1 MGFYNE
7 LMAAKTASDPLSK
20 TASLKDS
27 ATIRAE
33 LESANISG
41 SQMEIIASEILGMFD
56 KKAEE
61 LAVDPAAAAVE
72 DAPVVAAAD
81 LTEEG
86 ELAAIESAKASL
98 EDATSAIAALEE
110 MKDAGAASEAPVAP
124 VEEAPAAPEAP
135 VAEKTAEEKEEDS
148 KEDDSKED
156 DSEEE
161 DSKEEK
167 PEEDESE
174 DKEASEEYDEE
185 VIKLAYDKALL
196 KLANSGM
203 TLYDYVAARVG
214 DEHLASEISDKS
226 YKLAALSDQN
236 SMKVADDIIY
246 HMEKSAS
253 EF

>member
-148 KEDDSKED
+148 KEDDS
-156 DSEEE
+156 EEE

-167 PEEDESE
+167 PEEDASE

-214 DEHLASEISDKS
+214 NEHLASEISDKS

>member
-98 EDATSAIAALEE
+98 EDATSAITALEE

-148 KEDDSKED
+148 KEDDS
-156 DSEEE
+156 EEK

-167 PEEDESE
+167 PEEDASE